1 MAVRLVSA
9 LIPGKTGRKWK
20 SVPIRDAL
28 PKICQ
33 PTLHLN
39 GDLLSWQLDEQAA
52 KLWNK
57 PTYST
62 TAGAGDFLAKAKRN
76 TPSAAPMAMP
86 NPPSIICEAI
96 VPPNGALMAPKI

>member
-1 MAVRLVSA
+1 MSKIGGKPSRFCKTIPKPKKTPAIQQKPLPAHMAVWLVSA
-9 LIPGKTGRKWK
+9 LIPIKTGKKWK

-52 KLWNK
+52 KL
-57 PTYST
+57 
-62 TAGAGDFLAKAKRN
+62 
-76 TPSAAPMAMP
+76 
-86 NPPSIICEAI
+86 
-96 VPPNGALMAPKI
+96 